1 MVNYLF
7 PMQEIIDEILQLDS
21 LIGFKKL
28 PASMNPLDHYEF
40 TFNLA
45 TKEQMELV
53 NGLLNN
59 QSLFDWKIVLK

>member
-1 MVNYLF
+1 
-7 PMQEIIDEILQLDS
+7 MQEIIDEILQLDS

-45 TKEQMELV
+45 TEEQMELV
-53 NGLLNN
+53 NRLLEN
-59 QSLFDWKIVLK
+59 QSFFGWTIVLE

>member
-1 MVNYLF
+1 
-7 PMQEIIDEILQLDS
+7 MQEIIDEILQLDS